1 MPSQFVG
8 LFKTLQWGDYGNP
21 RAGKKTPGSAAA
33 KTHTTINVAVPQFA
47 QAPGSSPARF
57 ALVDNF
63 TVTAGFGAS
72 QSFVMAW
79 LLNESQAYQAGMLNH
94 EQHHYD
100 ITALVC
106 RDFFIDVM
114 LLKPRTFASQQDGK
128 NAVDALKQGSVL
140 KLPAIHA
147 LYDTE
152 VHPEH
157 LNNNVTGPRQ
167 RAWDGYVSAA
177 FSQARVPA
185 SQSPDGKPHK
195 KRLIDVLRADGKSI

>member
-1 MPSQFVG
+1 MPSQLVG
-8 LFKTLQWGDYGNP
+8 LFKTMRWSDYGTP
-21 RAGKKTPGSAAA
+21 RAGARTRGSAAA
-33 KTHTTINVAVPQFA
+33 KTHTTVNIPVPQFA
-47 QAPGSSPARF
+47 RAPGSSQF
-57 ALVDNF
+57 ALVDDF

-79 LLNESQAYQAGMLNH
+79 LLNQSPAFQAGMLNH

-106 RDFFIDVM
+106 RDFFVDVM
-114 LLKPRTFASQQDGK
+114 LLKPQRFASEQAGK
-128 NAVDALKQGSVL
+128 NAVNALKQGSIL
-140 KLPAIHA
+140 KLATIHG

-167 RAWDGYVSAA
+167 QAWDGYVSTA

-185 SQSPDGKPHK
+185 SQSPDGKAHK
-195 KRLIDVLRADGKSI
+195 KRLIDVLRADGKTI

>member
-1 MPSQFVG
+1 M
-8 LFKTLQWGDYGNP
+8 QWSNYGNP
-21 RAGKKTPGSAAA
+21 RAGTRTPGSAAA
-33 KTHTTINVAVPQFA
+33 KTHTTMNLGVPQFA
-47 QAPGSSPARF
+47 RVAGSSPARY

-63 TVTAGFGAS
+63 TVTAGFDQS

-79 LLNESQAYQAGMLNH
+79 LLKESPAFQNGMRNH

-114 LLKPRTFASQQDGK
+114 LLKPQTFASEQAGK
-128 NAVDALKQGSVL
+128 NAVSALKQGSIL
-140 KLPAIHA
+140 KVPTIHA

-157 LNNNVTGPRQ
+157 LKNNVTGPRQ
-167 RAWDGYVSAA
+167 KAWDGYVSAA

-185 SQSPDGKPHK
+185 SQSSDGKAHK
-195 KRLIDVLRADGKSI
+195 VRLIDVLRADGKAI